1 MNIFHINKSYLI
13 FLILFFLNACTTKNI
28 YEKVKIK
35 KYNPPIIENFD
46 SNKIKLNFKETNKLN
61 YENKLVLNDFKNY
74 NIYLNNVL
82 FKNEEIF
89 AVNNKN
95 QLLKFNNKTG
105 DLISSTKIQF
115 SNDDND
121 NLVSLN
127 SFKDT
132 FIISYKSGTILRINK
147 IGEILWIYKSDKIL
161 NTPLVIINEQIIAL
175 FNDQIQSLSIQDG
188 SDLWYE
194 IYSDLPVYQAKGG
207 QIVNFFNLLFYILPN
222 NKIGAFDTM
231 LGSMHISKFDEI
243 QIMSSLN
250 NTKDKIY
257 IFEDN
262 LIYLDEGK
270 YLYTFNI
277 IDNEFNLYKKNINL
291 AESNIFYN
299 NSIILKNGNHLQA
312 INIKNGNTFW
322 LINDKDIS
330 KNSSIIAIRNY
341 NAFIEIFL
349 SNGDVLEIKDKKLIK
364 INNLD
369 VGKII
374 KISFEKNNIIVHTES
389 KKTVIF

>member
-35 KYNPPIIENFD
+35 KYNSPIIENFD
-46 SNKIKLNFKETNKLN
+46 TNKIKLNFKETNKLN
-61 YENKLVLNDFKNY
+61 YENKLVLNDFKNS

-175 FNDQIQSLSIQDG
+175 FNDQIQSLSAQDG
-188 SDLWYE
+188 SELWYE

-207 QIVNFFNLLFYILPN
+207 QIVHFFNLLFYILPN

-341 NAFIEIFL
+341 NDFIEIFL
-349 SNGDVLEIKDKKLIK
+349 SNGDVLVIKDKKLIK

-374 KISFEKNNIIVHTES
+374 KISFENNNIIVHTES

>member
-13 FLILFFLNACTTKNI
+13 FLIFIFLNACTTKNI

-46 SNKIKLNFKETNKLN
+46 TNNIKLNFKETNKLN
-61 YENKLVLNDFKNY
+61 YKSKLVLNDFKNS

-82 FKNEEIF
+82 FKNKEIF
-89 AVNNKN
+89 AVNDKN

-105 DLISSTKIQF
+105 ELISSTKIQF
-115 SNDDND
+115 SIDKND

-147 IGEILWIYKSDKIL
+147 IGEILWMYKSDKIL

-175 FNDQIQSLSIQDG
+175 FNDQIQCLSIQDA
-188 SDLWYE
+188 SELWYE

-262 LIYLDEGK
+262 LMYLDEGK

-291 AESNIFYN
+291 SESNIFYN
-299 NSIILKNGNHLQA
+299 NSIILKNGNYLQA
-312 INIKNGNTFW
+312 ININNGNTFW
-322 LINDKDIS
+322 LINDKNIS

-374 KISFEKNNIIVHTES
+374 KISFENKNIIVHTES

>member
-13 FLILFFLNACTTKNI
+13 FLILIFLYGCSTKNI

-35 KYNPPIIENFD
+35 KYNSPIIENFD
-46 SNKIKLNFKETNKLN
+46 TNKIKLDSKETNKLN
-61 YENKLVLNDFKNY
+61 YESKLVLNDFKN
-74 NIYLNNVL
+74 
-82 FKNEEIF
+82 
-89 AVNNKN
+89 
-95 QLLKFNNKTG
+95 FN
-105 DLISSTKIQF
+105 
-115 SNDDND
+115 
-121 NLVSLN
+121 
-127 SFKDT
+127 
-132 FIISYKSGTILRINK
+132 
-147 IGEILWIYKSDKIL
+147 IYKSDKIL

-188 SDLWYE
+188 SELWYE

-231 LGSMHISKFDEI
+231 LGSIHLSKFDEI
-243 QIMSSLN
+243 QIISSLN

-257 IFEDN
+257 IYEDN
-262 LIYLDEGK
+262 LMYLDEGK

-277 IDNEFNLYKKNINL
+277 IDNEFILYKKNINL

-299 NSIILKNGNHLQA
+299 NSIILKNGNYLQA
-312 INIKNGNTFW
+312 ININNGNTFW

-374 KISFEKNNIIVHTES
+374 KISFENNNIIVHTES